1 MKLEQ
6 DRIVLESRYEIDDI
20 LDMIDCYETHLTV
33 TGERPA
39 SVTMEELN
47 KLKSQLDVLYLSW

>member
-6 DRIVLESRYEIDDI
+6 DTIVLESRYEIDDI
-20 LDMIDCYETHLTV
+20 LDMIDCYKTHLTV
-33 TGERPA
+33 TGARPA
-39 SVTMEELN
+39 SVTMEELD